1 MQKHAES
8 FWNYTKKQCLDPTR
22 ADFDEKF
29 EGDYK
34 DSDMI
39 AEPRNVASV
48 SKNGG
53 DNISKYGVRSIPA
66 VFVEKDGE
74 VVDKF
79 SGAKSEQDL
88 RSFFDSLN

>member
-1 MQKHAES
+1 MLEVKK
-8 FWNYTKKQCLDPTR
+8 FWSPSCGPCRMLAPIMEKVLLDYPEIKLT
-22 ADFDEKF
+22 DINTDE
-29 EGDYK
+29 D
-34 DSDMI
+34 
-39 AEPRNVASV
+39 A
-48 SKNGG
+48 KNGG

-74 VVDKF
+74 LVDKF